1 MWGWVGVDG
10 TTGTSKQ
17 PVSVTNITTMT
28 LFTVVINASI
38 SPPNFSDEK
47 VRWEGDAWKQGL
59 GALG

>member
-1 MWGWVGVDG
+1 MGVDG
-10 TTGTSKQ
+10 AIGTSEQ

-38 SPPNFSDEK
+38 SPPNFSDEEK